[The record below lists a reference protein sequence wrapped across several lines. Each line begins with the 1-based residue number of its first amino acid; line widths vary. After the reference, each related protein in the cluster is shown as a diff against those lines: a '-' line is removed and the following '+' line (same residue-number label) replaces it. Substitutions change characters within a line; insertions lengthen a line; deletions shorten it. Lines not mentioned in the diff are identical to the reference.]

1 MDELTELENASIFKL
16 ELLPKRPYEKD
27 YDVKVDLTIEMNLDQ
42 KVIERAGYTFLD
54 YLSDI
59 GGMQGLLISGVAYLV
74 SVWNYN

>member
-1 MDELTELENASIFKL
+1 MDELTELENSSIFKF
-16 ELLPKRPYEKD
+16 EQEPKRPYEKD

-42 KVIERAGYTFLD
+42 KVLARAGYTFLD

-74 SVWNYN
+74 SAWNYN